1 MITRTAAV
9 LVVAAM
15 MLLSACD
22 GGGNEAEKPMLPA
35 SELRIIKDVPEF
47 SGVNFDGRTIA
58 NSDLRGKVWF
68 AYFFFTSC
76 GGPCP
81 KMSSLASVLNTQFA
95 GESDFRIVSFTVD
108 PRNDT
113 RQVLAKYAVRYG
125 ATPEK
130 WHFLRMSADSVANVA
145 TRGFMQAAS
154 PDDPSLHGT
163 KFMLVDREGRIRGFF
178 GQEEEEVN
186 KLRAAINTL
195 LRANDE

>member
-1 MITRTAAV
+1 MAMRWATV
-9 LVVAAM
+9 LIVLAL
-15 MLLSACD
+15 LLSACSN
-22 GGGNEAEKPMLPA
+22 GEENARHAIVPE
-35 SELRIIKDVPEF
+35 SELRAIKAVPDF
-47 SGVNFDGRTIA
+47 SGVNFDGKTITGQ
-58 NSDLRGKVWF
+58 DMRGKVWM

-81 KMSSLASVLNTQFA
+81 KMSSIASVLNTQFKD
-95 GESDFRIVSFTVD
+95 EKDFRIVSFTVD
-108 PRNDT
+108 PRNDSPA
-113 RQVLAKYAVRYG
+113 VLAKYGVRYG
-125 ATPEK
+125 AKPER

-145 TRGFMQAAS
+145 TKGFMQAAS

-163 KFMLVDREGRIRGFF
+163 KFMLVDRKGEIRGFF